1 MHVANHHDEHFKYLI
16 ILFVNYTS
24 MKLKKNLTQYFSSC
38 PKHLARDNNH
48 WRPIKERR
56 DKFNT
61 NHP

>member
-1 MHVANHHDEHFKYLI
+1 
-16 ILFVNYTS
+16 